1 MEVKRMKNNNKAFE
15 MPCITTVSPG
25 AVPVITTLCRT
36 AKIGEMVNQMVQ
48 WDEDKSKISP
58 GLLIESLIVCIFCGR
73 KPLWRVEEFWSSA
86 TRSQTVK
93 SLRTSNGFPLFG
105 ELIV

>member
-1 MEVKRMKNNNKAFE
+1 
-15 MPCITTVSPG
+15 
-25 AVPVITTLCRT
+25 
-36 AKIGEMVNQMVQ
+36 
-48 WDEDKSKISP
+48 
-58 GLLIESLIVCIFCGR
+58 LIVCIFCGR